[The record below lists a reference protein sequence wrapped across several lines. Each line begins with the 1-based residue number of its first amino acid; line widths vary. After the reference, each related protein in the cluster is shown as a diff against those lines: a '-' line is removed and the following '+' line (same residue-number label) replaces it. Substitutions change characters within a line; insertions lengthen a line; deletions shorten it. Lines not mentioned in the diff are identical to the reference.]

1 MKRRSLLKREACPAG
16 VRRMRQKP
24 SAASTIV
31 SATEEGSGAPLTLS
45 ATERDA
51 MSRSRPVHAGFST
64 KDLLALVLV
73 LVLVLAGLILNQMA
87 YMAGR
92 NTRVMTVPARVPPI
106 SV

>member
-1 MKRRSLLKREACPAG
+1 
-16 VRRMRQKP
+16 
-24 SAASTIV
+24 
-31 SATEEGSGAPLTLS
+31 
-45 ATERDA
+45 
-51 MSRSRPVHAGFST
+51 MSRTVHAGFST